1 MCARNKDGS
10 FATQDDRAQILH
22 QAARTLQ
29 KAGFQNLAA
38 TSLKPKH
45 VDLLVKS
52 WQVDGLSAG
61 TMKNRM
67 SCLRWW
73 AEKVGKQTAVVKVVV
88 AFLLVIQA
96 AFSVVVASFLGA
108 VVGLRC
114 TSSIGFQLRVEPD
127 QRFGLALRA
136 AA

>member
-1 MCARNKDGS
+1 MPFGAFIRKQREEKNIQMNEFARQLEISPAYWSRIERDME
-10 FATQDDRAQILH
+10 
-22 QAARTLQ
+22 
-29 KAGFQNLAA
+29 
-38 TSLKPKH
+38 KP
-45 VDLLVKS
+45 
-52 WQVDGLSAG
+52 
-61 TMKNRM
+61 
-67 SCLRWW
+67 
-73 AEKVGKQTAVVKVVV
+73 AVVKVVV

>member
-1 MCARNKDGS
+1 MTESPPESPPVLLIVDDTAANLGVIASHLEDSGFEIVIAQSGEDGIK
-10 FATQDDRAQILH
+10 RAQ
-22 QAARTLQ
+22 
-29 KAGFQNLAA
+29 
-38 TSLKPKH
+38 P
-45 VDLLVKS
+45 
-52 WQVDGLSAG
+52 
-61 TMKNRM
+61 
-67 SCLRWW
+67 
-73 AEKVGKQTAVVKVVV
+73 AVVKVVV

-96 AFSVVVASFLGA
+96 AFSVVVAPFLGA

>member
-1 MCARNKDGS
+1 MIGLEEANRNFLVPVPAYKTGAICMCRK
-10 FATQDDRAQILH
+10 RALVIPGGCDAPVLPQ
-22 QAARTLQ
+22 
-29 KAGFQNLAA
+29 FP
-38 TSLKPKH
+38 LKPVLAKCRKPP
-45 VDLLVKS
+45 LL
-52 WQVDGLSAG
+52 A
-61 TMKNRM
+61 
-67 SCLRWW
+67 
-73 AEKVGKQTAVVKVVV
+73 AVVKVVV

>member
-1 MCARNKDGS
+1 MGHRFDIAVELARLCARNKDGS

-52 WQVDGLSAG
+52 WQADGLSAG

-73 AEKVGKQTAVVKVVV
+73 AEKVGKQT
-88 AFLLVIQA
+88 LSLIH
-96 AFSVVVASFLGA
+96 
-108 VVGLRC
+108 
-114 TSSIGFQLRVEPD
+114 I
-127 QRFGLALRA
+127 
-136 AA
+136 